1 VHRVWCTR
9 DSSSPFQ
16 AKEEEEEEDN
26 DQKGW

>member
-16 AKEEEEEEDN
+16 AKEEEEEDN